1 MKWIVD
7 RIENNIAII
16 EVQQANT
23 ASVQIEVP
31 LSALPPTTKE
41 GDIILLEIST
51 QTTDNL
57 DAAQQRIDRLKS
69 KFTQPTGIIDL

>member
-23 ASVQIEVP
+23 ASIQIEIP
-31 LSALPPTTKE
+31 LSALPSETKE
-41 GDIILLEIST
+41 GDIILLEISK
-51 QTTDNL
+51 QTTETL
-57 DAAQQRIDRLKS
+57 DEAQQRIDRLKS

>member
-23 ASVQIEVP
+23 GSTQIEVP
-31 LSALPPTTKE
+31 LSALPPETKE
-41 GDIILLEIST
+41 GDIILLEISK
-51 QTTDNL
+51 QTTKTL
-57 DAAQQRIDRLKS
+57 DEAQQRIDRLKS
-69 KFTQPTGIIDL
+69 KFTQPTGVIDL